1 MAEKE
6 NILEAWIMVEHLS
19 EGDFNPNDSS
29 KLFFRNFDGK
39 DFYSYFSSLID
50 AKLSPK
56 NKKGGIVVY
65 CDIFNFN
72 EVIEIL
78 RKKFELKPTEDEIRI
93 GSKFSFALC
102 FDKKLEYLSDMT
114 FFTES
119 AYIRYYNEVPFEKE
133 FREFENKFKLELTQG
148 FEDASGQKDKFNK
161 VILEALE
168 RFNISLDNC
177 RIQVVE
183 NIETDA
189 TNLHSF
195 YIDDL
200 ENAKSI
206 STDNLESYL
215 FGCDE
220 AHINLDSKKD
230 SPNFAPRIF
239 ESILRPENYPA
250 GRFPT
255 NTKFALSF
263 MQQVAVNLATG
274 YDDRSIRS
282 VNGPPGTG
290 KTTLLKD
297 IFAELAVRQARDI
310 AALKDKHIAPSL
322 GKDKNNEPILGVL
335 PQCIAEN
342 GIVVASSNNGA
353 VQNIVNE
360 LPLIG
365 GIDED
370 LIEELKEAD
379 YFMELSNSELS
390 VKWEEDENGR
400 KHQTLVSEK
409 KEDKFWGLYSLEGGK
424 SDNMTNILTSVN
436 HIAKYL
442 KSDKFDPDPSVYREF
457 TEQYKKLDE
466 MRKKARELSGKSVE
480 YAQNRSRLIKFSNEY
495 EAELLQR
502 KKALA
507 DKVGELDAVIEKCR
521 AAYLSQKADMDKITA
536 QLSEIQNN
544 KHLLAKC
551 QASLDRIDISS
562 LSPTEMAE
570 YKTRVNSLA
579 DQLVEIIND
588 ERQCVNRERE
598 ASANLNSLAERFK
611 AYSDEKKR
619 LCDGFDNWAAA
630 KADERKAL
638 ESEIMAYEEKLGCD
652 AKPLDMEPDYEEL
665 QLSNPWFGREYR
677 KAQSRLFILAL
688 RVRKQFLFEN
698 VKNIGNAAFI
708 WVKQNEHLD
717 EKEIITAAWGWI
729 NMCIPVISSTF
740 ASFSRMCRNL
750 GENTLGH
757 LFIDEAGQAL
767 PQAAVGAVLRSRNVM
782 VVGDPSQIK
791 PVLTLDPSIL
801 RMLGKH
807 YKVSEKYL
815 SDSAS
820 AQTLVDSA
828 SRYGYYRDREMTEDS
843 WIGIPL
849 WVHRRCQYPMFDI
862 SNELSY
868 GGLMVQADKKFGKT
882 GWFDV
887 RGKAEKKYVK
897 EQGEFLVRK
906 IKKMMEEDPKIAD
919 KNEKDIIYVITP
931 FSNVA
936 YQLAQKLKEIGFTR
950 FKNGKPVNVGT
961 IHTFQGK
968 EAPIVFMVLG
978 ADSQSSG
985 AAKWAVSE
993 PNMMNVAATRAKME
1007 FYVIGDKRLYLS
1019 LHCDVAMTTY
1029 SIIDR
1034 YGKEHPELTDNDVDS
1049 IMDIPRKPVTAATVQ
1064 QTSRPTVQTERTAAP
1079 AAASVTQ
1086 QPAAAQNNG
1095 RVTGRIY
1102 SVGNGKV
1109 TKYAYAKG
1117 GNGST
1122 YIITEKVYAE
1132 TADAEALIAV
1142 GNTVSFIPYE
1152 YGKKLYAKDIRRG

>member
-1 MAEKE
+1 
-6 NILEAWIMVEHLS
+6 MVEHLS

-29 KLFFRNFDGK
+29 KLFFKNFDGK
-39 DFYSYFSSLID
+39 DFYSYFCSLID
-50 AKLSPK
+50 VKLSPK
-56 NKKGGIVVY
+56 NKKGGLVVY

-72 EVIEIL
+72 EVIDIL
-78 RKKFELKPTEDEIRI
+78 RERFDLKPTEDEISI

-102 FDKKLEYLSDMT
+102 FDKKLGYLSDMT

-119 AYIRYYNEVPFEKE
+119 AYIRYYNEVPYEKE
-133 FREFENKFKLELTQG
+133 FREFESKFKLELIQG
-148 FEDASGQKDKFNK
+148 FEDASVHKDKFNK
-161 VILEALE
+161 AILEALE
-168 RFNISLDNC
+168 RYKISLDNC

-215 FGCDE
+215 FGCHE
-220 AHINLDSKKD
+220 AHVNLDSKKD
-230 SPNFAPRIF
+230 SPNFAPKTF
-239 ESILRPENYPA
+239 ESILRPENYPS

-255 NTKFALSF
+255 NTEYALSF

-274 YDDRSIRS
+274 YDDSSIRS

-310 AALKDKHIAPSL
+310 AALKDKYIAPSI
-322 GKDKNNEPILGVL
+322 GKDKNDEPLLGVL
-335 PQCIAEN
+335 PKCIAEN

-360 LPLIG
+360 LPLIEK
-365 GIDED
+365 IDEAF
-370 LIEELKEAD
+370 INELKEAD
-379 YFMELSNSELS
+379 YFTELSNSDLS
-390 VKWEEDENGR
+390 VKWEEDENGK
-400 KHQTLVSEK
+400 KHQTLISEK
-409 KEDKFWGLYSLEGGK
+409 KEDRFWGLYSLEGGK
-424 SDNMTNILTSVN
+424 SENMTNILTSVK

-442 KSDKFDPDPSVYREF
+442 KSDDFDPDPGVYREF
-457 TEQYKKLDE
+457 DEQYKKLCE
-466 MRKKARELSGKSVE
+466 MRKKACELWGKSGE
-480 YAQNRSRLIKFSNEY
+480 YSQNRSRLSKLSAEY
-495 EAELLQR
+495 EAEILQR
-502 KKALA
+502 KKALS
-507 DKVGELDAVIEKCR
+507 DKVGELDSVIEKCR
-521 AAYLSQKADMDKITA
+521 CEYLSQKAVTDKISA
-536 QLSEIQNN
+536 ERENIQNN
-544 KHLLAKC
+544 KQLVAQC
-551 QASLDRIDISS
+551 QASLSAVDISS
-562 LSPTEMAE
+562 LSQSEMAAHSA
-570 YKTRVNSLA
+570 RLNSVA
-579 DQLVEIIND
+579 DQLVEIMND
-588 ERQCVNRERE
+588 ERQCLARERT
-598 ASANLNSLAERFK
+598 AAARLSDLTERGK
-611 AYSDEKKR
+611 AYSAEKKR
-619 LCDGFDNWAAA
+619 ICDEYDKWEAS

-638 ESEIMAYEEKLGCD
+638 ESEIAAYDEKLGSD
-652 AKPLDMEPDYEEL
+652 AKPLDMSVDYEKL
-665 QLSNPWFGREYR
+665 QLSNPWFGKEYR
-677 KAQSRLFILAL
+677 KEQSRLFILAL
-688 RVRKQFLFEN
+688 RVRKQFIFEN
-698 VKNIGNAAFI
+698 VKNITNAAFI
-708 WVKQNEHLD
+708 WGKQNEYLE
-717 EKEIITAAWGWI
+717 EKEIITAAWDWI

-740 ASFSRMCRNL
+740 ASFGRMCRNM

-807 YKVSEKYL
+807 YEVSEKYL

-828 SRYGYYRDREMTEDS
+828 SRYGYYRDGEMTEDS

-849 WVHRRCQYPMFDI
+849 WVHRRCRYPMFDI

-868 GGLMVQADKKFGKT
+868 GGLMVQAEKKFGKT

-897 EQGEFLVRK
+897 EQGEFLAKK
-906 IKKMMEEDPKIAD
+906 IKKMMEENSKIGD

-931 FSNVA
+931 FANVA
-936 YQLAQKLKEIGFTR
+936 HRLAQKLKEIGFTR
-950 FKNGKPVNVGT
+950 FQKNKPVNVGT

-985 AAKWAVSE
+985 AARWAVSE
-993 PNMMNVAATRAKME
+993 PNMMNVAATRAKEE

-1029 SIIDR
+1029 NIIDR
-1034 YGKEHPELTDNDVDS
+1034 YGREHPELTDNDVDS
-1049 IMDIPRKPVTAATVQ
+1049 VMGTSRKPVTTEPIKS
-1064 QTSRPTVQTERTAAP
+1064 TPQTEKS
-1079 AAASVTQ
+1079 AAAADVSAPE
-1086 QPAAAQNNG
+1086 QPAAAQNEG
-1095 RVTGRIY
+1095 RITGKIY
-1102 SVGNGKV
+1102 SVGNGRV

-1117 GNGST
+1117 GNGAT

-1132 TADAEALIAV
+1132 TSDAEGLIVV
-1142 GNTVSFIPYE
+1142 GNAVSFTAYE
-1152 YGKKLYAKDIRRG
+1152 YGKKLYAKDIKRG

>member
-29 KLFFRNFDGK
+29 KLFFKNFDGK
-39 DFYSYFSSLID
+39 DFYRYFSSLID
-50 AKLSPK
+50 VKLSPK
-56 NKKGGIVVY
+56 NQKGGLVVY

-72 EVIEIL
+72 EVIDIL
-78 RKKFELKPTEDEIRI
+78 RERFDLKPTEDEISI

-102 FDKKLEYLSDMT
+102 FDKKLGYLSDMT

-119 AYIRYYNEVPFEKE
+119 AYIRYYNEVPYEKE
-133 FREFENKFKLELTQG
+133 FREFESKFKLELIQG
-148 FEDASGQKDKFNK
+148 FEDASVHKDKFNK
-161 VILEALE
+161 AILEALE
-168 RFNISLDNC
+168 RYKISLDNC
-177 RIQVVE
+177 RIQVEE

-215 FGCDE
+215 FGCHE
-220 AHINLDSKKD
+220 AHVNLDSKKD
-230 SPNFAPRIF
+230 SPNFAPKTF
-239 ESILRPENYPA
+239 ESILRPENYPS

-255 NTKFALSF
+255 NTEYALSF

-274 YDDRSIRS
+274 YDDSSIRS

-310 AALKDKHIAPSL
+310 AALKDKYIAPSI
-322 GKDKNNEPILGVL
+322 GKDKNDEPLLGVL

-360 LPLIG
+360 LPLIEK
-365 GIDED
+365 IDEAFID
-370 LIEELKEAD
+370 ELKEAD
-379 YFMELSNSELS
+379 YFTELSNSDLS
-390 VKWEEDENGR
+390 VKWEEDENGK
-400 KHQTLVSEK
+400 KHQTLISEK
-409 KEDKFWGLYSLEGGK
+409 KEDRFWGLYSLEGGK
-424 SDNMTNILTSVN
+424 SENMTNILTSVK

-442 KSDKFDPDPSVYREF
+442 KSDDFDPDPGVYREF
-457 TEQYKKLDE
+457 DEQYKKLCE
-466 MRKKARELSGKSVE
+466 MRKKACELWGKSGE
-480 YAQNRSRLIKFSNEY
+480 YSQNRSRLSKLSAEY
-495 EAELLQR
+495 EAEILQR
-502 KKALA
+502 KKALS
-507 DKVGELDAVIEKCR
+507 DKVGELDSVIEKCR
-521 AAYLSQKADMDKITA
+521 CEYLSQKAVTDKISA
-536 QLSEIQNN
+536 ERENIQNN
-544 KHLLAKC
+544 KQLVAQC
-551 QASLDRIDISS
+551 QASLSAVDISS
-562 LSPTEMAE
+562 LSQSEMAAHSA
-570 YKTRVNSLA
+570 RLNSVA
-579 DQLVEIIND
+579 DQLVEIMND
-588 ERQCVNRERE
+588 ERQCLARERT
-598 ASANLNSLAERFK
+598 AAARLSDLTERGK
-611 AYSDEKKR
+611 AYSAEKMRICDEYDK
-619 LCDGFDNWAAA
+619 WEAS
-630 KADERKAL
+630 KADERKVL
-638 ESEIMAYEEKLGCD
+638 ESEIAAYDEKLGSD
-652 AKPLDMEPDYEEL
+652 AKPLDMSVDYEKL
-665 QLSNPWFGREYR
+665 QLSNPWFGKEYR
-677 KAQSRLFILAL
+677 KEQSRLFILAL
-688 RVRKQFLFEN
+688 RVRKQFIFEN
-698 VKNIGNAAFI
+698 VKNITNAAFI
-708 WVKQNEHLD
+708 WGKQNEYLE
-717 EKEIITAAWGWI
+717 EKEIITAAWDWI

-740 ASFSRMCRNL
+740 ASFGRMCRNM

-807 YKVSEKYL
+807 YEVSEKYL

-828 SRYGYYRDREMTEDS
+828 SRYGYYRDGEMTEDS

-849 WVHRRCQYPMFDI
+849 WVHRRCRYPMFDI

-868 GGLMVQADKKFGKT
+868 GGLMVQAEKKFGKT

-897 EQGEFLVRK
+897 EQGEFLAKK
-906 IKKMMEEDPKIAD
+906 IKKMMEENPKIGD

-931 FSNVA
+931 FANVA
-936 YQLAQKLKEIGFTR
+936 HRLAQKLKEIGFTR
-950 FKNGKPVNVGT
+950 FQKNKPVNVGT

-985 AAKWAVSE
+985 AARWAVSE
-993 PNMMNVAATRAKME
+993 PNMMNVAATRAKEE

-1034 YGKEHPELTDNDVDS
+1034 YGREHPELTDNDVDS
-1049 IMDIPRKPVTAATVQ
+1049 VMGTSRKPVTTEPIK
-1064 QTSRPTVQTERTAAP
+1064 PTPQTEKS
-1079 AAASVTQ
+1079 AAAADVSAPE
-1086 QPAAAQNNG
+1086 QPAAAQNEG
-1095 RVTGRIY
+1095 RITGKIY

-1117 GNGST
+1117 GNGAT

-1132 TADAEALIAV
+1132 TSDAEGLIAV
-1142 GNTVSFIPYE
+1142 GNAVSFTAYE
-1152 YGKKLYAKDIRRG
+1152 YGKKLYAKDIKRG

>member
-29 KLFFRNFDGK
+29 KLFFKNFDGK
-39 DFYSYFSSLID
+39 DFFSYFSSLID
-50 AKLSPK
+50 VKLSPK
-56 NKKGGIVVY
+56 NKKGGLVVY

-72 EVIEIL
+72 EVIDIL
-78 RKKFELKPTEDEIRI
+78 RERFDLKPTEDEISI

-102 FDKKLEYLSDMT
+102 FDKKLGYLSDMT

-119 AYIRYYNEVPFEKE
+119 AYIRYYNEVPYEKE
-133 FREFENKFKLELTQG
+133 FREFESKFKLELIQG
-148 FEDASGQKDKFNK
+148 FEDASVHKDKFNK
-161 VILEALE
+161 AILEALE
-168 RFNISLDNC
+168 LYKISLDNC

-215 FGCDE
+215 FGCHE
-220 AHINLDSKKD
+220 AHVNLDSKKD
-230 SPNFAPRIF
+230 SPNFAPKIF
-239 ESILRPENYPA
+239 ESILRPENYPS

-255 NTKFALSF
+255 NTEYALSF

-274 YDDRSIRS
+274 YDDSSIRS

-310 AALKDKHIAPSL
+310 AALKDKYIAPSI
-322 GKDKNNEPILGVL
+322 GKDKNDEPILGVL

-360 LPLIG
+360 LPLIEK
-365 GIDED
+365 IDEAF
-370 LIEELKEAD
+370 INELKEAD
-379 YFMELSNSELS
+379 YFTELSNSDLS
-390 VKWEEDENGR
+390 VKWEEDENGK
-400 KHQTLVSEK
+400 KHQTLISEK
-409 KEDKFWGLYSLEGGK
+409 KEDRFWGLYSLEGGK
-424 SDNMTNILTSVN
+424 SENMTNILTSVK

-442 KSDKFDPDPSVYREF
+442 KSDDFDPDPGVYREF
-457 TEQYKKLDE
+457 DEQYKKLCE
-466 MRKKARELSGKSVE
+466 MRKKACELWGKSGE
-480 YAQNRSRLIKFSNEY
+480 YSQNRSRLSKLSAEY
-495 EAELLQR
+495 EAEILQR
-502 KKALA
+502 KKALS
-507 DKVGELDAVIEKCR
+507 DKVGELDSVIEKCR
-521 AAYLSQKADMDKITA
+521 CEYLSQKAVTDKISA
-536 QLSEIQNN
+536 ERENIQNN
-544 KHLLAKC
+544 KQLVAQC
-551 QASLDRIDISS
+551 QASLSAVDISS
-562 LSPTEMAE
+562 LSQSEMAAHSA
-570 YKTRVNSLA
+570 RLNSVA
-579 DQLVEIIND
+579 DQLVEIMND
-588 ERQCVNRERE
+588 ERQCLARERT
-598 ASANLNSLAERFK
+598 AAARLSDLTERGK
-611 AYSDEKKR
+611 AYSAEKKR
-619 LCDGFDNWAAA
+619 ICDEYDKWEAS
-630 KADERKAL
+630 KADERKVL
-638 ESEIMAYEEKLGCD
+638 ESEIAAYDEKLGSD
-652 AKPLDMEPDYEEL
+652 AKPLDMSVDYEKL
-665 QLSNPWFGREYR
+665 QLSNPWFGKEYR
-677 KAQSRLFILAL
+677 KEQSRLFILAL
-688 RVRKQFLFEN
+688 RVRKQFIFEN
-698 VKNIGNAAFI
+698 VKNITNAAFI
-708 WVKQNEHLD
+708 WSKQNEYIE
-717 EKEIITAAWGWI
+717 EKDIITAAWDWI

-740 ASFSRMCRNL
+740 ASFGRMCRNM

-807 YKVSEKYL
+807 YEVSEKYL

-828 SRYGYYRDREMTEDS
+828 SRYGYYRDGKMTEDS

-849 WVHRRCQYPMFDI
+849 WVHRRCRYPMFDI

-868 GGLMVQADKKFGKT
+868 GGLMVQAEKKFGKT

-897 EQGEFLVRK
+897 EQGEFLAKK
-906 IKKMMEEDPKIAD
+906 IKKMMEENPKIGD

-931 FSNVA
+931 FANVA
-936 YQLAQKLKEIGFTR
+936 HRLAQKLKEIGFTR
-950 FKNGKPVNVGT
+950 FQKNKPVNVGT

-985 AAKWAVSE
+985 AARWAVSE
-993 PNMMNVAATRAKME
+993 PNMMNVAATRAKEE

-1034 YGKEHPELTDNDVDS
+1034 YGREHPELTDNDVDS
-1049 IMDIPRKPVTAATVQ
+1049 VMGTFRKPVTTEPIKS
-1064 QTSRPTVQTERTAAP
+1064 TPQTEKS
-1079 AAASVTQ
+1079 AAAADVSAPE
-1086 QPAAAQNNG
+1086 QPAAAQNEG
-1095 RVTGRIY
+1095 RITGKIY

-1117 GNGST
+1117 GNGAT

-1132 TADAEALIAV
+1132 TSDAEGLIAV
-1142 GNTVSFIPYE
+1142 GNAISFTAYE
-1152 YGKKLYAKDIRRG
+1152 YGKKLYAKDIKRG

>member
-19 EGDFNPNDSS
+19 EGDFNPNDTS

-39 DFYSYFSSLID
+39 DFYSYFSSMID

-56 NKKGGIVVY
+56 NKKGGLVVY

-78 RKKFELKPTEDEIRI
+78 RKKFDLKPTEDEIRI

-102 FDKKLEYLSDMT
+102 FDKKLDFMSDMT

-119 AYIRYYNEVPFEKE
+119 AYIRYYDEVPYEDE
-133 FREFENKFKLELTQG
+133 FRSFENKFKMELTQS
-148 FEDASGQKDKFNK
+148 FNDASGQKDKFNK
-161 VILEALE
+161 VMLETLE
-168 RFNISLDNC
+168 RYEISLDNC

-200 ENAKSI
+200 EAAKSI
-206 STDNLESYL
+206 STDNLEAYL
-215 FGCDE
+215 FGCSE
-220 AHINLDSKKD
+220 PHVNLDSKKD
-230 SPNFAPRIF
+230 SPNFDPQIF

-290 KTTLLKD
+290 KTSLLKD
-297 IFAELAVRQARDI
+297 IFAELAVRQAKDI
-310 AALKDKHIAPSL
+310 SELKDKYIAPSL
-322 GKDKNNEPILGVL
+322 GKDKNDEPILGVL
-335 PQCIAEN
+335 PECIAEN

-365 GIDED
+365 GIDEN
-370 LIEELKEAD
+370 LIDELKEAD

-400 KHQTLVSEK
+400 KHQTLISEK
-409 KEDKFWGLYSLEGGK
+409 KEDRFWGLYSLEGGK
-424 SDNMTNILTSVN
+424 SDNMTNIITSVK

-442 KSDKFDPDPSVYREF
+442 KSDDFDPDPGIYREF
-457 TEQYKKLDE
+457 TEQYKRLTE
-466 MRKKARELSGKSVE
+466 MRKKARELSEKSGE
-480 YAQNRSRLIKFSNEY
+480 YARNRSRLSKLSAEY

-502 KKALA
+502 KKALS

-521 AAYLSQKADMDKITA
+521 AEYLSQKAVMDKISA
-536 QLSEIQNN
+536 EKENIRNN
-544 KHLLAKC
+544 KQLLAQC
-551 QASLDRIDISS
+551 QASLSAVDISS
-562 LSPTEMAE
+562 LSQAEMADH
-570 YKTRVNSLA
+570 RARLNSVA
-579 DQLVEIIND
+579 DQLVEIMND
-588 ERQCVNRERE
+588 ERQCLSRERT
-598 ASANLNSLAERFK
+598 AAAQLNSLTEQGK
-611 AYSDEKKR
+611 TYGEKKKR
-619 LCDGFDNWAAA
+619 LCDEHNEWEAA

-638 ESEIMAYEEKLGCD
+638 ESEIMAYEDELGSG
-652 AKPLDMEPDYEEL
+652 AGPLDMGLDYEEL
-665 QLSNPWFGREYR
+665 QLSNPWFGEEYR

-698 VKNIGNAAFI
+698 IKNISTASMVWGR
-708 WVKQNEHLD
+708 QNEYID

-740 ASFSRMCRNL
+740 ASFGRMCRNL

-782 VVGDPSQIK
+782 AVGDPSQIK

-807 YKVSEKYL
+807 YRVSEKYL

-843 WIGIPL
+843 RIGIPL
-849 WVHRRCQYPMFDI
+849 WVHRRCRYPMFDI

-868 GGLMVQADKKFGKT
+868 GGLMVQSEKEFGKT

-906 IKKMMEEDPKIAD
+906 IKKMMEENPKIGD
-919 KNEKDIIYVITP
+919 KNEKDVIYVITP
-931 FSNVA
+931 FANVA
-936 YQLAQKLKEIGFTR
+936 YQLAQKLKEINFTR

-993 PNMMNVAATRAKME
+993 PNMMNVAATRAKKE

-1034 YGKEHPELTDNDVDS
+1034 YGKDHPELTDNNVDS
-1049 IMDIPRKPVTAATVQ
+1049 VMDTYQKPVTAA
-1064 QTSRPTVQTERTAAP
+1064 SPANTAAP
-1079 AAASVTQ
+1079 FKQTPSSAVQTDRSAAAVSAVR
-1086 QPAAAQNNG
+1086 QPAG

-1102 SVGNGKV
+1102 SVRDGKT

-1117 GNGST
+1117 GNGAT

-1132 TADAEALIAV
+1132 TADAEGLIAV
-1142 GNTVSFIPYE
+1142 GNTISFIPYE
-1152 YGKKLYAKDIRRG
+1152 YGTKLYAKDISRG

>member
-29 KLFFRNFDGK
+29 KLFFKNFDGK
-39 DFYSYFSSLID
+39 DFYRYFSSLID
-50 AKLSPK
+50 VKLSPK
-56 NKKGGIVVY
+56 NQKGGLVVY

-72 EVIEIL
+72 EVIDIL
-78 RKKFELKPTEDEIRI
+78 RERFDLKPTEDEISI

-102 FDKKLEYLSDMT
+102 FDKKLGYLSDMT

-119 AYIRYYNEVPFEKE
+119 AYIRYYNEVPYEKE
-133 FREFENKFKLELTQG
+133 FREFESKFKLELIQG
-148 FEDASGQKDKFNK
+148 FEDASVHKDKFNK
-161 VILEALE
+161 AILEALE
-168 RFNISLDNC
+168 RYKISLDNC

-215 FGCDE
+215 FGCHE
-220 AHINLDSKKD
+220 AHVNLDSKKD
-230 SPNFAPRIF
+230 SPNFAPKIF
-239 ESILRPENYPA
+239 ESILRPENYPS

-255 NTKFALSF
+255 NTEYALSF

-274 YDDRSIRS
+274 YDDSSIRS

-310 AALKDKHIAPSL
+310 TALKDKYIAPSI
-322 GKDKNNEPILGVL
+322 GKDKNDEPLLGVL

-360 LPLIG
+360 LPLIEK
-365 GIDED
+365 IDEAFID
-370 LIEELKEAD
+370 ELKEAD
-379 YFMELSNSELS
+379 YFTELSNSDLS
-390 VKWEEDENGR
+390 VKWEEDENGK
-400 KHQTLVSEK
+400 KHQTLISEK
-409 KEDKFWGLYSLEGGK
+409 KEDRFWGLYSLEGGK
-424 SDNMTNILTSVN
+424 SENMTNILTSVK

-442 KSDKFDPDPSVYREF
+442 KSDDFDPDPGVYREF
-457 TEQYKKLDE
+457 DEQYKKLCE
-466 MRKKARELSGKSVE
+466 MRKKACELWGKNGE
-480 YAQNRSRLIKFSNEY
+480 YSQNRSRLSKLSAEY
-495 EAELLQR
+495 EAEILQR
-502 KKALA
+502 KKALS
-507 DKVGELDAVIEKCR
+507 DKVEELDSVIEKCR
-521 AAYLSQKADMDKITA
+521 CEYLSQKTVTDKISA
-536 QLSEIQNN
+536 ERENIQNN
-544 KHLLAKC
+544 KQLVAQC
-551 QASLDRIDISS
+551 QASLSAVDISL
-562 LSPTEMAE
+562 LSQSEMAAHSA
-570 YKTRVNSLA
+570 RLNSVA
-579 DQLVEIIND
+579 DQLVEIMND
-588 ERQCVNRERE
+588 ERQCLARERT
-598 ASANLNSLAERFK
+598 AAARLSDLTERGK
-611 AYSDEKKR
+611 AYSAEKMRICDEYDK
-619 LCDGFDNWAAA
+619 WEAS

-638 ESEIMAYEEKLGCD
+638 ESEIAAYDEKLGSD
-652 AKPLDMEPDYEEL
+652 AKPLDMSVDYEKL
-665 QLSNPWFGREYR
+665 QLSNPWFGKEYR
-677 KAQSRLFILAL
+677 KEQSRLFILAL
-688 RVRKQFLFEN
+688 RVRKQFIFEN
-698 VKNIGNAAFI
+698 VKNITNAAFI
-708 WVKQNEHLD
+708 WGKQNEYLE
-717 EKEIITAAWGWI
+717 EKEIITAAWDWI

-740 ASFSRMCRNL
+740 ASFGRMCRNM

-807 YKVSEKYL
+807 YEVSEKYL

-828 SRYGYYRDREMTEDS
+828 SRYGYYRDGEMTEDS

-849 WVHRRCQYPMFDI
+849 WVHRRCRYPMFDI

-868 GGLMVQADKKFGKT
+868 GGLMVQAEKKFGKT

-897 EQGEFLVRK
+897 EQGEFLAKK
-906 IKKMMEEDPKIAD
+906 IKKMMEENPKIGD

-931 FSNVA
+931 FANVA
-936 YQLAQKLKEIGFTR
+936 YRLAQKLKEIGFTR
-950 FKNGKPVNVGT
+950 FQKNKPVNVGT

-985 AAKWAVSE
+985 AARWAVSE
-993 PNMMNVAATRAKME
+993 PNMMNVAATRAKEE

-1034 YGKEHPELTDNDVDS
+1034 YGREHPELTDNDVDS
-1049 IMDIPRKPVTAATVQ
+1049 VMGTSRKPVTTEPIK
-1064 QTSRPTVQTERTAAP
+1064 PTPQTEKS
-1079 AAASVTQ
+1079 AAAADVSAPE
-1086 QPAAAQNNG
+1086 QPAAAQNEG
-1095 RVTGRIY
+1095 RITGKIY

-1117 GNGST
+1117 GNGAT

-1132 TADAEALIAV
+1132 TSDAEGLIAV
-1142 GNTVSFIPYE
+1142 GNAVSFTAYE
-1152 YGKKLYAKDIRRG
+1152 YGKKLYAKDIKRG

>member
-6 NILEAWIMVEHLS
+6 NILESWIMVEHLS
-19 EGDFNPNDSS
+19 EGDFNTNDSS
-29 KLFFRNFDGK
+29 KLYFNNFDGK

-56 NKKGGIVVY
+56 NKKGGLVVY
-65 CDIFNFN
+65 CDIFDFN
-72 EVIEIL
+72 EVIDIL

-102 FDKKLEYLSDMT
+102 FDKKSEYMSDMT

-119 AYIRYYNEVPFEKE
+119 AYIRYYNEVPYENE
-133 FREFENKFKLELTQG
+133 FREFENKFKMELTQG

-168 RFNISLDNC
+168 RYKISLDNC

-200 ENAKSI
+200 EDAKSI
-206 STDNLESYL
+206 CTDNLKAYL

-220 AHINLDSKKD
+220 AHVNLDSKKD
-230 SPNFAPRIF
+230 SPNFAPKIF

-255 NTKFALSF
+255 NTKYALSF

-310 AALKDKHIAPSL
+310 SALKNKYIAPAL
-322 GKDKNNEPILGVL
+322 GRDKNDEPLLGVL
-335 PQCIAEN
+335 PECIAEN

-365 GIDED
+365 GIDEN

-400 KHQTLVSEK
+400 KHQTLISEK

-424 SDNMTNILTSVN
+424 SDNMTNILTSVK

-442 KSDKFDPDPSVYREF
+442 KSDDFDPDPGIYREF
-457 TEQYKKLDE
+457 TEQYKRLDE
-466 MRKKARELSGKSVE
+466 MRKKARELSAKSGE
-480 YAQNRSRLIKFSNEY
+480 YAQNRDRLSKLSAEY

-502 KKALA
+502 KKALS
-507 DKVGELDAVIEKCR
+507 DKVGELDAVMEKCR
-521 AAYLSQKADMDKITA
+521 AEYLSKKADMEKISA
-536 QLSEIQNN
+536 EKENIQNN

-551 QASLDRIDISS
+551 QSSLNTLDISS
-562 LSPTEMAE
+562 LSPTEMAD
-570 YKTRVNSLA
+570 YKKRVNSVA

-588 ERQCVNRERE
+588 ERQCAKREWE
-598 ASANLNSLAERFK
+598 VSADLKCLTEQGK

-619 LCDGFDNWAAA
+619 LCDEYNNWAAA

-638 ESEIMAYEEKLGCD
+638 ESEIMAYDEKLGSG
-652 AKPLDMEPDYEEL
+652 AKPLDMGLDYEEL
-665 QLSNPWFGREYR
+665 QLSNPWFGEEYR
-677 KAQSRLFILAL
+677 KTQSRLFILAL

-698 VKNIGNAAFI
+698 VKNIANAAII
-708 WVKQNEHLD
+708 WAKQNEYLE

-740 ASFSRMCRNL
+740 ASFGRMCRNL
-750 GENTLGH
+750 GENTIGH

-897 EQGEFLVRK
+897 EQGEFLARK
-906 IKKMMEEDPKIAD
+906 IKKMMEENPKIGD
-919 KNEKDIIYVITP
+919 KNEKDVIYVITP
-931 FSNVA
+931 FANVA
-936 YQLAQKLKEIGFTR
+936 HQLARKLMEIGFTR
-950 FKNGKPVNVGT
+950 FKDGKPVNVGT

-993 PNMMNVAATRAKME
+993 PNMMNVAATRAKKE

-1034 YGKEHPELTDNDVDS
+1034 YGKEHPELTDNDVDLVMGTS
-1049 IMDIPRKPVTAATVQ
+1049 RKPVIAAQ
-1064 QTSRPTVQTERTAAP
+1064 PKPTPQTEKTLAP
-1079 AAASVTQ
+1079 SD
-1086 QPAAAQNNG
+1086 G
-1095 RVTGRIY
+1095 RITGKIY
-1102 SVGNGKV
+1102 SVGNGKA

-1117 GNGST
+1117 GNGAT

-1132 TADAEALIAV
+1132 TADAEGLIAV
-1142 GNTVSFIPYE
+1142 GNTISFTAYE